1 MPREHLCD
9 IHGNKSAGAAGQDFA
24 LFVLDFRD
32 VGVLAS
38 GDLLLAPGN
47 SKRLAQRNR
56 PEILDGHGLG
66 KRHHAAQLVYLAH
79 GFVEDGGNDAA
90 VRVSGRAGVT
100 LGQLEIADRL
110 AAFLVEVKLEAHAGE
125 VVLAAGEAMILRRF
139 GMRVDGVSM
148 SWFAAGHKETR
159 F

>member
-66 KRHHAAQLVYLAH
+66 KRHHAAQLVYFAH

-90 VRVSGRAGVT
+90 VRVSWRPRVA

-110 AAFLVEVKLEAHAGE
+110 AVLLVKEELQAHAGR
-125 VVLAAGEAMILRRF
+125 VVLAAGEAVILRGL
-139 GMRVDGVSM
+139 GMRVDGVSVG
-148 SWFAAGHKETR
+148 WFAAGHKETR